1 MKIGIFGGTFDPF
14 TIGHAAVLTKAFE
27 QYSLDKVYIVPT
39 TVNYYRPDKRYL
51 FTFDEK
57 VKIIQNFLINF
68 KYNASIDSIE
78 KDKDGNWRTIDLV
91 QYFNEQYPEDELYLI
106 IGEDSLHE
114 FTTWTRWQDIL
125 KYVQLIVANRSDH
138 VATTRFIN
146 KSLKNDSDFKS
157 STALN
162 NLVQALPLDM
172 GTAYEDCSATKVR
185 NQLIDEIMDFYLSD
199 KEWYNG
205 IF

>member
-1 MKIGIFGGTFDPF
+1 M
-14 TIGHAAVLTKAFE
+14 LTKAFE

-106 IGEDSLHE
+106 IGEDSLRE

-125 KYVQLIVANRSDH
+125 KYAQLIVANRSDH